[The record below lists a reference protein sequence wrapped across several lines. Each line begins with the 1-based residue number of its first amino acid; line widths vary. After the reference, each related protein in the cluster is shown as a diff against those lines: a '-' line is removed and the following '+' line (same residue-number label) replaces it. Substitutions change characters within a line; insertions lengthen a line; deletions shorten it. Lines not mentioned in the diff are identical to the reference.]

1 MGSAELVGAKD
12 VVERRVQATAF
23 FGFLF
28 DLAGWTSELEQ
39 RIATANWFVCTLVAV

>member
-28 DLAGWTSELEQ
+28 DLARWTSELEQ
-39 RIATANWFVCTLVAV
+39 HNATANWFVCTLVAV